1 MDGFL
6 ILYTITQSYVMEWM
20 ISIEIENLLN
30 TVLINDS
37 V

>member
-1 MDGFL
+1 
-6 ILYTITQSYVMEWM
+6 MEWM

-37 V
+37 VNQSVEFDNQFL